1 MKNREK
7 KFTIGI
13 LSGLTHCKVETIRYY
28 EKIEVFPKPPRTEGG
43 HRIYS
48 ENHLKRLVFIRRSR
62 DLGFSLEEIRA
73 LLRLVD
79 GGDNT
84 CGQVKEITLHHL
96 GDILRK
102 IVDLKKLEKILADIS
117 SQCEGG
123 VVPECPILDALF
135 EKK

>member
-7 KFTIGI
+7 RLTIGV
-13 LSGLTHCKVETIRYY
+13 LSNLTHCNIETIRYY
-28 EKIEVFPKPPRTEGG
+28 EKIGIFPMPPRTEGG

-48 ENHLKRLVFIRRSR
+48 ENHMKRLVFIRRGR
-62 DLGFSLEEIRA
+62 ELGFSLEDIRA

-79 GGDNT
+79 RGDNT
-84 CGQVKEITLHHL
+84 CGQVQKITLHHL
-96 GDILRK
+96 ENIHRK
-102 IVDLKKLEKILADIS
+102 IVDLKKLEKILANIS

-123 VVPECPILDALF
+123 VIPECPILDALF